1 YSAREARGE
10 TLRRKRLSRGMQESA
25 SQSKGAP
32 PGPGE
37 AENVLHDYR
46 YLGLSLRAH
55 PLQLLRPQL
64 RNFRTAR
71 DLESY
76 RHGQFVEVA
85 GLVTGRQR
93 PGTTTGVLFVTLED
107 ETGNVN
113 LIVWATILERFRAA
127 LLQGRLLQVKGVVE
141 RENKV
146 IHVVAGRIEDASHL
160 LARFTGEELP
170 FQSRDFK

>member
-1 YSAREARGE
+1 MKEEPLPPQEAAD
-10 TLRRKRLSRGMQESA
+10 LQEEYA
-25 SQSKGAP
+25 TNIAL
-32 PGPGE
+32 PGPGD

-64 RNFRTAR
+64 RNFRTAK
-71 DLESY
+71 DLEGH

-113 LIVWATILERFRAA
+113 LIVWSTVFERFRAA

-141 RENKV
+141 REDKV
-146 IHVVAGRIEDASHL
+146 IHVVAGRIRDASNL
-160 LARFTGEELP
+160 LAGIIGEQLP
-170 FQSRDFK
+170 FESRDFR